1 MSVKVSHNLNP
12 VELEETLEKAL
23 KNVKKNREEPKQFFP
38 DKLSES
44 IRKDS
49 NEVFDRVL
57 NNMMKEIN
65 DVISEK

>member
-23 KNVKKNREEPKQFFP
+23 KNVKKSREEPKQFFP
-38 DKLSES
+38 DKLSEA

-49 NEVFDRVL
+49 NDVFDRVL

-65 DVISEK
+65 DVITGK